1 MTATVGSDR
10 LVPLFDAAA
19 ADDVDTVRRLLD
31 DGADPTALDPRTG
44 GSALHVAATAGA
56 ARAARLLLD
65 AGTPVNLQAASQGAT
80 PLFTAAWHLRPA
92 VVEVLLEHP
101 EINVH
106 LALPAGYDVF
116 TTLDWAGDTE
126 PARRIR
132 GMLEAR
138 LRQVEE
144 IQASQ
149 RLIAL
154 LRRTD
159 LDDASLVD
167 QASKLVAEGEDV
179 DQTAPVTSSD
189 HDGHTPLHIAARDG
203 RAGVIDV
210 LVEAGAD
217 IHRTD
222 TLMRAHAAHKA
233 ASFGHADALRALA
246 RHPDFADIVDQR
258 GPYNGYTALH
268 DAVWHNGMEASR
280 VLLDVGADPTVRNH
294 ARETPAEM
302 AHNLGYDALAAEIA
316 ARM

>member
-1 MTATVGSDR
+1 VATTVGSDT
-10 LVPLFDAAA
+10 LAPLFDAAA
-19 ADDVDTVRRLLD
+19 ADDVETVGRLLD
-31 DGADPTALDPRTG
+31 EGADPTVLDPRTG

-56 ARAARLLLD
+56 ARTAQLLLD
-65 AGTPVNLQAASQGAT
+65 AGAPVNQQAASQGAT

-92 VVEVLLEHP
+92 VVEVLLTHP
-101 EINVH
+101 EVNVH

-132 GMLEAR
+132 AMLEAR

-159 LDDASLVD
+159 LDDTAMAD
-167 QASKLVAEGEDV
+167 EARGLVADGEDV
-179 DQTAPVTSSD
+179 DQTAPVTGSD
-189 HDGHTPLHIAARDG
+189 HDGHTPLHLAARDG
-203 RAGVIDV
+203 RAGVVDV

-268 DAVWHNGMEASR
+268 DAVWHNGTEATLA
-280 VLLDVGADPTVRNH
+280 LLDAGADPTVRNH

-302 AHNLGYDALAAEIA
+302 AHNLGYEALATTIA
-316 ARM
+316 SHL